1 MNDFVFELSDWELAL
16 EKRKPGD
23 SINAGFLLSML
34 DSEEEVRA
42 AMDALGEKGVALDI
56 SDLPRI
62 VQTGQSADR
71 LAMEEELVKQ
81 ENWHNALD
89 ENDPLSL
96 YLQEL
101 AQIPVAGDP
110 QTLALE
116 LVQGNREVMP
126 RLADVLLAQVVAE
139 CTAFVGH
146 GVLLSDLVQEGSL
159 ALWQGIGCYEGG
171 DIEAHCRWWIRQG
184 MAGAVLLQASQRGLG
199 QKLRSSLEDYR
210 DTDQRLLVELG
221 RNPTVEEIAQHLHIT
236 VEEASRLE
244 EQYGAAQSMARAK
257 TPDKP
262 AEEEPEQ
269 EQAVED
275 TAYFA
280 MRQRIQELLSQL
292 SEEDAKLLTLRYG
305 LDGQA
310 PMKPQQVAVKM
321 GITPDEVVHREGQAL
336 ALLRNRGS

>member
-146 GVLLSDLVQEGSL
+146 
-159 ALWQGIGCYEGG
+159 GG